1 MEYIRACIRIK
12 PTLGNEDEEIICGKY
27 DETSVVNYKTHE
39 KYNFGKHFL
48 NTMKFMNANDIIR
61 ASF

>member
-39 KYNFGKHFL
+39 KYNFGKHF
-48 NTMKFMNANDIIR
+48 
-61 ASF
+61 